1 MSEASPAASHRPE
14 PRLRAG
20 GTTAALVFPPRQQQH
35 HSSYPT
41 EYESGLQQTSRC
53 VVMGRIQ
60 GSTQSS
66 RAVSHGFRRQQVHC
80 CYGSLVL
87 LCLFCSAPAFAQA
100 SADDGN
106 LRPVNHQM
114 DVPNPFATPWLLN
127 DQAASASPQAAETE
141 AERDREE
148 P

>member
-1 MSEASPAASHRPE
+1 M
-14 PRLRAG
+14 AG
-20 GTTAALVFPPRQQQH
+20 GTAAALVFPPRQQQH

-100 SADDGN
+100 SADAGN
-106 LRPVNHQM
+106 QM

-127 DQAASASPQAAETE
+127 DQGASASPQAAQTE
-141 AERDREE
+141 ADT
-148 P
+148 